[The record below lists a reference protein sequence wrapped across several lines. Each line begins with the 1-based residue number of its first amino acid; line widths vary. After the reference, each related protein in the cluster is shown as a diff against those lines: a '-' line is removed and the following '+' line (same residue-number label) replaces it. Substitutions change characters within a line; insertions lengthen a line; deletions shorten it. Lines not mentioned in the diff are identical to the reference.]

1 MSYSVPH
8 IVGEKEVEASGGE
21 QIWPRWEVFV
31 RQRGSLS
38 HIYSESVHAPDV
50 ETAIQN
56 ARDTYF
62 RRAEGVSIWVVPS
75 EDFSVWEPEAGDATA
90 QDPEPGDGSGAPVLW
105 EVFVRHR
112 RGLNHLHAG
121 SIPARDPGAALTKA
135 RNVFVT
141 REEGVSVWV
150 IPTASVHAADP
161 EQADTLFE
169 PFADKDY
176 RQAVSYEIPEEV
188 GYM

>member
-1 MSYSVPH
+1 MSYSVPT
-8 IVGEKEVEASGGE
+8 IAGEKEVEASGGDLL
-21 QIWPRWEVFV
+21 WHRWEVFV

-38 HIYSESVHAPDV
+38 HVYSESVHAPDV

-62 RRAEGVSIWVVPS
+62 RRGEGVGIWVIPS
-75 EDFSVWEPEAGDATA
+75 EDLSVWEPEAADHTAADPVPEEATGP
-90 QDPEPGDGSGAPVLW
+90 PELW

-121 SIPARDPGAALTKA
+121 SVPAAGPGAALDA
-135 RNVFVT
+135 GRALFVT
-141 REEGVSVWV
+141 RDEGVSVW
-150 IPTASVHAADP
+150 TAPASSVHAADP
-161 EQADTLFE
+161 DDAAELFD
-169 PFADKDY
+169 PFEDKEY
-176 RQAVSYEIPEEV
+176 RRAIYYTIPEEV